1 MVWFAAMT
9 GDSTHRYSAGQEA
22 AAEGAPAGPRAQ
34 RSRPRISH
42 SASWNAAYEQAVRDL
57 EARQALHDEPQAPA
71 HRQPRP
77 AQQQAPATRQPQEP
91 AAQQRRSQREP
102 SAQAPAA
109 QRPATQQQPSA
120 QPLATRRPAAQPQA
134 AAGSAARGRYDA
146 SNYTARAGGAHSRR
160 RRRGRG
166 KLLAVAGCVVALAL
180 VAAAVLVAGPFDA
193 GEGGGSATD
202 SRGVFASIGTGGTGA
217 EEETAS
223 LPTPIMAESEGLELH
238 CAVAVE
244 DLTEILI
251 HNASYGYACEI
262 TTQLEEATNT
272 EVMENHGT
280 GRVASEQPTGDEWL
294 TGEFIRCYRSGNAG
308 PTMSAI
314 DCGAAAGSTV
324 YAPVSGTVVLVKE
337 YDLYDA
343 YEDYQI
349 HIQPEGREDLDVV
362 LIHVQD
368 VCVEA
373 GDTVQAGVTEIAAV
387 RDVYAYIGGSMQLKD
402 YTAEDDD
409 GNHTHI
415 QVNDATDESY
425 TGLDDLKKSSK
436 KSGKKDAGA
445 E

>member
-9 GDSTHRYSAGQEA
+9 GDSTHRYSAGQAGAAGGTPARA
-22 AAEGAPAGPRAQ
+22 AAQRT
-34 RSRPRISH
+34 RSRVSH
-42 SASWNAAYEQAVRDL
+42 STSWNAAYEQAVRDL
-57 EARQALHDEPQAPA
+57 EARQALHDEARPEQPG
-71 HRQPRP
+71 HDVRQH
-77 AQQQAPATRQPQEP
+77 APATRQTQGAVARQPQGGALQLQP
-91 AAQQRRSQREP
+91 Q
-102 SAQAPAA
+102 
-109 QRPATQQQPSA
+109 ATQQQTTR
-120 QPLATRRPAAQPQA
+120 QPQAAQPQA
-134 AAGSAARGRYDA
+134 AQQQHPTQAPAGDAARGRYDA
-146 SNYTARAGGAHSRR
+146 SNYAARSGGAHSKRR
-160 RRRGRG
+160 RRAGRG
-166 KLLAVAGCVVALAL
+166 KPLAVAGCVVAIAL
-180 VAAAVLVAGPFDA
+180 VAAAVLVAGPFNA
-193 GEGGGSATD
+193 GEGGSDASDT
-202 SRGVFASIGTGGTGA
+202 RGVFASISTSGD
-217 EEETAS
+217 EEEGTAS

-251 HNASYGYACEI
+251 HNASYSYACAI
-262 TTQLEEATNT
+262 TTELSEATNT

-308 PTMSAI
+308 PKMSAI
-314 DCGAAAGSTV
+314 DCGAEAGSTV

-337 YDLYDA
+337 YQLYDA

-362 LIHVQD
+362 LIHVEN

-373 GDTVQAGVTEIAAV
+373 GDTVEAGVTEIAEV

-436 KSGKKDAGA
+436 KSGKKDADA